1 MTTLLDD
8 PPRNPPRPAEA
19 GRGPFT
25 VRVEESALDPHHP
38 LDLYAELAGSHEGAA
53 HEVFVLESVPGPGQ
67 SPGATVVGHGVLAE
81 IRVHGDR
88 IALGGAPAVVAALT
102 ESAGRLG
109 IGTLPGGELALRDSA
124 QVWDVLRAAQG
135 LFAVE
140 TGRPLDTY
148 AFGFLAT
155 FGYGSAW
162 HMEELPARRRAP
174 GAEAEPD
181 MVLSLFRDTLWYGPG
196 TTGPGTTGPDSTGPD
211 STGPGTTGP
220 GATTVR
226 RLTAHSD
233 AFGPAPDRDPVG
245 AAVAAVTSREGSLIA
260 ADVPAAPRPR
270 SVRDSSDEATFLHRV
285 DRCLEHI
292 GVGDIYQIQIGHRID
307 VDTGLGPFEVYR
319 RLRHRNPS
327 PYMYL
332 LPRGGRT
339 VIGASPEVLFRTEG
353 DEVVMR
359 PIAGTA
365 PRSGRP
371 ETDDPRV
378 DALVASE
385 KERAEHVMLV
395 DLCRNDVGRVS
406 VPGSL
411 EATGLMTVETFSH
424 VFHLVSTVRGTL
436 AEGHDTWSVLGAT
449 FPAGTVTGAPKIRAM
464 EIIEELETEPRGMY
478 AGAVGLIDLRGW
490 SQLALCIRT
499 IVHDGR
505 TGTYSTQSCA
515 GIVAD
520 SSPEAEWRET
530 LHKMGAAYW
539 ALTGEELLS

>member
-1 MTTLLDD
+1 MTTLLD
-8 PPRNPPRPAEA
+8 NPPRPART

-25 VRVEESALDPHHP
+25 VRVEERELAPHQP
-38 LDLYAELAGSHEGAA
+38 LDLYAELAASYEGAA
-53 HEVFVLESVPGPGQ
+53 QEVFVLESVPGPGQ

-88 IALGGAPAVVAALT
+88 IALSGAPAVVAALT
-102 ESAGRLG
+102 ESAARLG
-109 IGTLPGGELALRDSA
+109 VGTLPGGELAPRDSA

-162 HMEELPARRRAP
+162 HMEELPARRRRP
-174 GAEAEPD
+174 GADADPD
-181 MVLSLFRDTLWYGPG
+181 IVLSLFRDTLWYGPG
-196 TTGPGTTGPDSTGPD
+196 STG
-211 STGPGTTGP
+211 
-220 GATTVR
+220 VR
-226 RLTAHSD
+226 RLTARSD
-233 AFGPAPDRDPVG
+233 AFGPAPDHDPVG
-245 AAVAAVTSREGSLIA
+245 AALAAVASRDGSVAGAEL
-260 ADVPAAPRPR
+260 PAAPRPR
-270 SVRDSSDEATFLHRV
+270 SVRDSSDEATFLGRA
-285 DRCLEHI
+285 DRCLRHI

-307 VDTGLGPFEVYR
+307 VDTALGPFEVYR

-332 LPRGGRT
+332 LPRAGRT
-339 VIGASPEVLFRTEG
+339 VIGASPEVLFRAEG

-371 ETDDPRV
+371 ETDEPRV
-378 DALVASE
+378 AALVASE

-411 EATGLMTVETFSH
+411 EATGLMALETFSH

-464 EIIEELETEPRGMY
+464 EIIEELESEPRGMY